1 MTERFGQLT
10 SNAGSTT
17 SAEGV
22 MQSQRDFRSLPIHG
36 YNTQNPDRAGA
47 TVIAFQ
53 PLGAVRAGPSSSWDA
68 GRSRG
73 AGPSGAPTVIPFRL
87 RRSSPLVQSVLPST
101 KRTDQTAITDEEEY
115 RQRTFENLL
124 AAAWVGTLM
133 SAAYYMLNVLAAP
146 SVVP

>member
-1 MTERFGQLT
+1 
-10 SNAGSTT
+10 
-17 SAEGV
+17 
-22 MQSQRDFRSLPIHG
+22 MQTQRDLRSLPIHG
-36 YNTQNPDRAGA
+36 YNTQNPDRPAA

-53 PLGAVRAGPSSSWDA
+53 PLDATRAGPSSSWHA
-68 GRSRG
+68 GRSRS
-73 AGPSGAPTVIPFRL
+73 AGPSAAATVIPFRL
-87 RRSSPLVQSVLPST
+87 RRPSPLVQSVLPGT

>member
-1 MTERFGQLT
+1 
-10 SNAGSTT
+10 
-17 SAEGV
+17 
-22 MQSQRDFRSLPIHG
+22 
-36 YNTQNPDRAGA
+36 
-47 TVIAFQ
+47 
-53 PLGAVRAGPSSSWDA
+53 
-68 GRSRG
+68 
-73 AGPSGAPTVIPFRL
+73 VIPFRL

>member
-1 MTERFGQLT
+1 M
-10 SNAGSTT
+10 
-17 SAEGV
+17 
-22 MQSQRDFRSLPIHG
+22 
-36 YNTQNPDRAGA
+36 
-47 TVIAFQ
+47 
-53 PLGAVRAGPSSSWDA
+53 
-68 GRSRG
+68 
-73 AGPSGAPTVIPFRL
+73 IPFRL